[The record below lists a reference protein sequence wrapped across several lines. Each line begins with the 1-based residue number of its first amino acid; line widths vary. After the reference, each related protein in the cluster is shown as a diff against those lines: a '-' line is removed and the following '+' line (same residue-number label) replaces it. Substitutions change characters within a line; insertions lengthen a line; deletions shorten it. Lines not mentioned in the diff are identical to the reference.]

1 MPPVGL
7 EIMTKKRKIDAL
19 NTIFMGLGLLISVS
33 SLQAQSL
40 RAPGAGAGFSL
51 GSSSPSAVSNP
62 EQVTVKTQP
71 AVVQDMKRQSSD
83 YIVALVDS
91 EPVTNQE
98 ILVQM
103 QQWLAQ
109 MANQRVQAP
118 PSSVLLKELMEKVI
132 SEKSQLQWASQ
143 QGIKVQDNEVD
154 QAESS
159 LASRNNMNVEEFR
172 GKLKSTGISL
182 KQFKAELQNQLILQ
196 KLRDKEVNSRIKI
209 TDSEIDLYLKDL
221 KANLKDDQVQIEI
234 AQILVQLPDVPTPE
248 QEKTALDTINGLKEK
263 LNSKM
268 DFFDL
273 AQKYSQSPD
282 KVVGGRMGLRVA
294 NKYPEL
300 FSSALLSANVGDV
313 VGPVRSGAGL
323 HLLKLVEKTS
333 SQALTSNQ
341 THVRHILLRPS
352 GQDGVNA
359 VRVRLFNV
367 KKQIDGAQADFAT
380 VAKEISQDGSAP
392 SGGDLGWASPGMFVP
407 EFEETMNRL
416 KLGEVSDP
424 VVSRFGVHLIEVL
437 ERRKNPMTIK
447 EQRDLARNALRE
459 SKFEQA
465 FTDWAQEIRG
475 RAFIEYRDEPQT
487 LSN

>member
-1 MPPVGL
+1 
-7 EIMTKKRKIDAL
+7 
-19 NTIFMGLGLLISVS
+19 
-33 SLQAQSL
+33 
-40 RAPGAGAGFSL
+40 
-51 GSSSPSAVSNP
+51 
-62 EQVTVKTQP
+62 
-71 AVVQDMKRQSSD
+71 
-83 YIVALVDS
+83 
-91 EPVTNQE
+91 
-98 ILVQM
+98 
-103 QQWLAQ
+103 
-109 MANQRVQAP
+109 
-118 PSSVLLKELMEKVI
+118 
-132 SEKSQLQWASQ
+132 
-143 QGIKVQDNEVD
+143 
-154 QAESS
+154 
-159 LASRNNMNVEEFR
+159 MNVEEFR

-248 QEKTALDTINGLKEK
+248 QEKAALDTINGLKEK

-352 GQDGVNA
+352 GQDSVNA

-367 KKQIDGAQADFAT
+367 KKQIDSAQADFAT